1 MKIDRSWPYVWHN
14 GAIHLEA
21 NLESKIN
28 PQESS
33 RQEIIKN
40 FMPTIRYWAKHYHYQ
55 YHQVLEFEDL
65 VMVGIIG
72 LIDAMNKYK
81 RDKKNQFKTYAEFR
95 IRGEI
100 IDELRKQDW
109 MTRSERNK
117 QKKYKRA
124 KSHLTEELGRAP
136 TSLEIS
142 NILPFKSKDMI
153 RMEQYEGGDT
163 IKQYIEGETQIN
175 GQLENSEFE
184 LYSLKKTLAVVLDEL
199 PRTMRLIV
207 MLKYFEDLNF
217 FDIGKVVNLSEG
229 RICQLHSEALE
240 LLKNYLEEKKIDI
253 LAA

>member
-1 MKIDRSWPYVWHN
+1 
-14 GAIHLEA
+14 LEPK
-21 NLESKIN
+21 NN

-55 YHQVLEFEDL
+55 YHQVLDFEDL
-65 VMVGIIG
+65 VMVGVIG

-81 RDKKNQFKTYAEFR
+81 KDKKNQFKTYAEFR

-117 QKKYKRA
+117 QKKFKRA
-124 KSHLTEELGRAP
+124 KNDLTEELGRVP
-136 TSLEIS
+136 TQEEMS
-142 NILPFKSKDMI
+142 NVLPFKSRDMI
-153 RMEQYEGGDT
+153 RLEQYEIGET
-163 IKQYIEGETQIN
+163 IKPYVEGETV
-175 GQLENSEFE
+175 GQNALENSEFE
-184 LYSLKKTLAVVLDEL
+184 IYSLKKTLAVILDEL

-207 MLKYFEDLNF
+207 TLKYFEDLNF
-217 FDIGKVVNLSEG
+217 SEISKVVNLSEG
-229 RICQLHSEALE
+229 RICQLHAEALG
-240 LLKNYLEEKKIDI
+240 LLKDYLDMTKIDI

>member
-1 MKIDRSWPYVWHN
+1 MEPKN
-14 GAIHLEA
+14 
-21 NLESKIN
+21 N
-28 PQESS
+28 PQETS

-55 YHQVLEFEDL
+55 YHQVLDFDDL
-65 VMVGIIG
+65 VMVGVIG

-81 RDKKNQFKTYAEFR
+81 KDKKNQFKTYAEFR

-124 KSHLTEELGRAP
+124 KNSLTEELGRAP
-136 TSLEIS
+136 TTMEMS
-142 NILPFKSKDMI
+142 NVLPFKSKDMT
-153 RMEQYEGGDT
+153 RMEQYESGDT
-163 IKQYIEGETQIN
+163 IKQYVEGETVSQN
-175 GQLENSEFE
+175 SLSNSEFE
-184 LYSLKKTLAVVLDEL
+184 NYSLKKTLSVVLDEL

-207 MLKYFEDLNF
+207 TLKYFEDLNF
-217 FDIGKVVNLSEG
+217 FEISKVVELSEG
-229 RICQLHSEALE
+229 RICQLHAEALE
-240 LLKNYLEEKKIDI
+240 MLKGFIEEQKIDI

>member
-1 MKIDRSWPYVWHN
+1 V
-14 GAIHLEA
+14 
-21 NLESKIN
+21 ESKNN
-28 PQESS
+28 PQDTS

-81 RDKKNQFKTYAEFR
+81 KDKKNQFKTYAEFR

-109 MTRSERNK
+109 MTRTERTK
-117 QKKYKRA
+117 QKTYNKA
-124 KSHLTEELGRAP
+124 KSNLTEELGRNP
-136 TSLEIS
+136 TSMEMS
-142 NILPFKSKDMI
+142 NVLPFKSRDMI
-153 RMEQYEGGDT
+153 RLEQYEAGET
-163 IKQYIEGETQIN
+163 IKQYVEGETLQQTKLVN
-175 GQLENSEFE
+175 TEFE
-184 LYSLKKTLAVVLDEL
+184 IYALKKTLGVVMDEL

-207 MLKYFEDLNF
+207 TLKYYEDLNF
-217 FDIGKVVNLSEG
+217 SEISKVVNLSEG
-229 RICQLHSEALE
+229 RICQLHAEALD
-240 LLKNYLEEKKIDI
+240 LLKGHMETEEIDI

>member
-1 MKIDRSWPYVWHN
+1 MNTKN
-14 GAIHLEA
+14 
-21 NLESKIN
+21 N

-40 FMPTIRYWAKHYHYQ
+40 FMPTIRYWAKHYHYH
-55 YHQVLEFEDL
+55 YHQVLEFQDL
-65 VMVGIIG
+65 VMVGVIG

-81 RDKKNQFKTYAEFR
+81 KDKKNQFKTYAEFR

-124 KSHLTEELGRAP
+124 KSDLTEELGRVP
-136 TSLEIS
+136 TSTEMS

-153 RMEQYEGGDT
+153 RLEQYESGDT
-163 IKQYIEGETQIN
+163 IKQYVEGETQSIEFLKN
-175 GQLENSEFE
+175 TELEA
-184 LYSLKKTLAVVLDEL
+184 YTLKKTLSVIMDEL

-207 MLKYFEDLNF
+207 TLKYYEDLNF
-217 FDIGKVVNLSEG
+217 HEISKVVNLSEG
-229 RICQLHSEALE
+229 RICQLHAEALE
-240 LLKNYLEEKKIDI
+240 MLKDHLDSEHIDI

>member
-1 MKIDRSWPYVWHN
+1 MSEKM
-14 GAIHLEA
+14 
-21 NLESKIN
+21 N

-55 YHQVLEFEDL
+55 YHQVLDFEDL

-81 RDKKNQFKTYAEFR
+81 KDKKNQFKTYAEFR

-109 MTRSERNK
+109 MTRSERTK

-124 KSHLTEELGRAP
+124 KRDLTEELGRAP
-136 TSLEIS
+136 TSDEVS
-142 NILPFKSKDMI
+142 NVLHFKSKDMI
-153 RMEQYEGGDT
+153 RMEQYENGET
-163 IKQYIEGETQIN
+163 IKQYVEGETV
-175 GQLENSEFE
+175 GQGSLTPVEFE
-184 LYSLKKTLAVVLDEL
+184 SYSLKKTLSVVMDEL
-199 PRTMRLIV
+199 PKTMRLIV
-207 MLKYFEDLNF
+207 TLKYFEDLNF
-217 FDIGKVVNLSEG
+217 SEISEVVNLSEG
-229 RICQLHSEALE
+229 RICQLHAEALE
-240 LLKNYLEEKKIDI
+240 LLKEHIENQKIDI

>member
-1 MKIDRSWPYVWHN
+1 VNTK
-14 GAIHLEA
+14 L
-21 NLESKIN
+21 N

-65 VMVGIIG
+65 VMVGVIG

-81 RDKKNQFKTYAEFR
+81 KDKKNQFKTYAEFR

-117 QKKYKRA
+117 QKKYHRA
-124 KSHLTEELGRAP
+124 KKHLTEELGRAP
-136 TSLEIS
+136 SSSELS
-142 NILPFKSKDMI
+142 NVLPFKGRDMV
-153 RMEQYEGGDT
+153 RLEQYEGGET
-163 IKQYIEGETQIN
+163 IKPYVEGETIERDP
-175 GQLENSEFE
+175 LATSEFE
-184 LYSLKKTLAVVLDEL
+184 SYSLKKTLLVMLEDL
-199 PRTMRLIV
+199 PRTMKLIV
-207 MLKYFEDLNF
+207 TLKYFEDLNF
-217 FDIGKVVNLSEG
+217 HEISKVVELSEG
-229 RICQLHSEALE
+229 RICQLHAEALE
-240 LLKNYLEEKKIDI
+240 LLKQHLEDDKVDI

>member
-1 MKIDRSWPYVWHN
+1 MQTKN
-14 GAIHLEA
+14 
-21 NLESKIN
+21 N
-28 PQESS
+28 PQDSS

-65 VMVGIIG
+65 VMVGVIG

-81 RDKKNQFKTYAEFR
+81 KDKKNQFKTYAEFR

-117 QKKYKRA
+117 QKEYKKA
-124 KSHLTEELGRAP
+124 KNNLTEELGRTP
-136 TSLEIS
+136 TSVEMS
-142 NILPFKSKDMI
+142 NVLPFKSRDMI
-153 RMEQYEGGDT
+153 RLEQYESGDT
-163 IKQYIEGETQIN
+163 IKQYVEGETLQQAN
-175 GQLENSEFE
+175 LTNTEFE
-184 LYSLKKTLAVVLDEL
+184 NYALKKTLSVVMDEL

-217 FDIGKVVNLSEG
+217 FEISKVVNLSEG
-229 RICQLHSEALE
+229 RICQLHAEALN
-240 LLKNYLEEKKIDI
+240 LLKNHLETEKIDI